1 VCRSPVSEADSV
13 QVTLVISMGHY
24 CVARVTFPASE
35 HHHSWPAPI
44 YIAWCTEAH
53 VWMICLGT
61 LRSLAQCRTYCTTT
75 RRHILIHCD
84 SLYNHFWNSRI
95 SILTKL
101 KLYNTCIL
109 PIFLCG
115 SECWAVTKV
124 DARRIDALDQ
134 WCLRTLLGIKWHQF
148 DRNEEM
154 KRITKQPNLTTRIIQ
169 SRRLSIFR
177 HIASMDDYAD
187 AKIRWS

>member
-1 VCRSPVSEADSV
+1 
-13 QVTLVISMGHY
+13 
-24 CVARVTFPASE
+24 
-35 HHHSWPAPI
+35 
-44 YIAWCTEAH
+44 
-53 VWMICLGT
+53 MICLGT

-75 RRHILIHCD
+75 RRHTLIHCD

-148 DRNEEM
+148 ERNEEM
-154 KRITKQPNLTTRIIQ
+154 KRITKQPNFTTRIIQ

-187 AKIRWS
+187 AKIR